1 LQLRCGSSLE
11 ANMCFEL
18 YPYEEHEAEYEL
30 PDIDEEELED

>member
-1 LQLRCGSSLE
+1 
-11 ANMCFEL
+11 MCFEL